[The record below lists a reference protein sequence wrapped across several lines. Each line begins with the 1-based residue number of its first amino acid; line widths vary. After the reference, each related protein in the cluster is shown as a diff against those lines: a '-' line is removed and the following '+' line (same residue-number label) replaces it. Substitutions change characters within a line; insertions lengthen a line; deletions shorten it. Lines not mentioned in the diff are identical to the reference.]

1 MAGLDTARSRGGA
14 LMASVAELEAR
25 LETLK
30 AARASGVRK
39 VEYDG
44 NSVEYRSDAEL
55 RRAIQDLTEELRTA
69 QGGQSRKSLTV
80 RMKKGW

>member
-1 MAGLDTARSRGGA
+1 
-14 LMASVAELEAR
+14 MASVAEMEAR
-25 LETLK
+25 LEALK

-39 VEYDG
+39 IDYEG

-69 QGGQSRKSLTV
+69 QSGQPRRTVTV

>member
-1 MAGLDTARSRGGA
+1 
-14 LMASVAELEAR
+14 MASVAEMEAR
-25 LETLK
+25 LEALK

-39 VEYDG
+39 IDYEG
-44 NSVEYRSDAEL
+44 ASVEYRSDAEL

-69 QGGQSRKSLTV
+69 QSGQPRRTVTV